1 MYGANLLA
9 ATRYGGGGC
18 SSASRI
24 SNASCRR
31 SSSSTSRHHNQ
42 QHQNRRNTVLAATAS
57 AGVACTMCTSL
68 RVTAACSA
76 SSSLHLQ
83 NRSSSSSSSIIRT
96 TTAAAATYNNNY
108 NKGQPHF
115 GNGMGPLTT
124 TVAAAAALN
133 NNNNNSTIRSRMVGV
148 PPRAYNY
155 HTTTSTTNQ
164 VSALPILGSI
174 QQLNGSVKEASSIS
188 SEWSLKELAG
198 AVLFATAGS
207 MLLGPTIDRLRGN
220 TTTNGGGGGGGGS
233 GGNGGGSGGN
243 NGGGGSVG
251 GEKYMHD
258 DSTVKEEGKTEQE
271 KELGLGIATVP
282 RPYEVRVVML
292 CVFVSILFA
301 LFGKG
306 IIRILLTPLFALFLS
321 LTGFR
326 KSITRGEALN
336 GR

>member
-9 ATRYGGGGC
+9 ATRYGGGC

-31 SSSSTSRHHNQ
+31 SSSSTSHHHHNQ

-68 RVTAACSA
+68 RMTAACSA
-76 SSSLHLQ
+76 STSLHLQ

-96 TTAAAATYNNNY
+96 NNNNY

-124 TVAAAAALN
+124 TTVAAAATLN
-133 NNNNNSTIRSRMVGV
+133 NNNRSRMVGV

-155 HTTTSTTNQ
+155 HTTCTSTTNQ

-174 QQLNGSVKEASSIS
+174 QQLNGSSAKEASSIS

-258 DSTVKEEGKTEQE
+258 DSTVKEEGNTEQE

-292 CVFVSILFA
+292 S

-306 IIRILLTPLFALFLS
+306 CNTHLVNPHFCFVFA
-321 LTGFR
+321 
-326 KSITRGEALN
+326 
-336 GR
+336 